1 MRYKLIYAY
10 DGSLFEGFQK
20 QKNTV
25 NTVQQQLEDNLA
37 ILFNQ
42 NISVVGCGRTDK
54 GVSAL
59 AAVCHFDTDK
69 LIASSNILK
78 FLMRLRKIGINVFCC
93 ELVDTGFHARYNVKS
108 KHYRYCINCGD
119 FNVLEKNYIYQL
131 NKPLCIELMNEAA
144 ACLVGTHDFSSFAKN
159 KVSEVPDQVRT
170 IFDIQINQN
179 DDYIFIDFYGDGF
192 LRYMIRNIVGVL
204 IEIGLRQKDVS
215 YAKIVLDSRSKL
227 INQSIAGPEG
237 LLLVEVNY

>member
-10 DGSLFEGFQK
+10 DGSLFDGFQK
-20 QKNTV
+20 QKNSM
-25 NTVQQQLEDNLA
+25 NTIQQQLESNLS

-69 LIASSNILK
+69 YIDSSNILK
-78 FLMRLRKIGINVFCC
+78 FLVRLRKLGINVFSC
-93 ELVDTGFHARYNVKS
+93 ELVDISFHARYNVKS
-108 KHYRYCINCGD
+108 KHYRYCINCGN
-119 FNVLEKNYIYQL
+119 FNILEKNYVYQL
-131 NKPLCIELMNEAA
+131 NKPLSIDLMKEAA
-144 ACLVGTHDFSSFAKN
+144 VCLVGTHDFSAYAKN
-159 KVSEVPDQVRT
+159 KLNEVPDQVRT
-170 IFDIQINQN
+170 IFNIHISQN
-179 DDYIFIDFYGDGF
+179 SDYLFIDFYGDGF

-204 IEIGLRQKDVS
+204 IEIGLRQKDIS
-215 YAKIVLDSRSKL
+215 YAKIVLDSKSKI